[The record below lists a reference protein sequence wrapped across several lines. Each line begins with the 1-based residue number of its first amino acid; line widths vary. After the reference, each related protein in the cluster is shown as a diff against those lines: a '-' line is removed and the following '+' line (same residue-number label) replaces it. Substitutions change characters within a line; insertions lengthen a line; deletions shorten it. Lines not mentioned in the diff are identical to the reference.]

1 MVEDEIDH
9 GESPTLFDYRFMFC
23 KLKNEYESKQINK
36 KSSCLNQGDSVLP
49 ESDLDQFIKE
59 SIVQMVHDQFG
70 EPQVEELKTPEK
82 DETNIISKDRTTF
95 ETPSSTQDISD
106 KNNVV
111 KFKKWKEI
119 RDSK

>member
-1 MVEDEIDH
+1 
-9 GESPTLFDYRFMFC
+9 
-23 KLKNEYESKQINK
+23 
-36 KSSCLNQGDSVLP
+36 
-49 ESDLDQFIKE
+49 
-59 SIVQMVHDQFG
+59 MVHDQFG

-95 ETPSSTQDISD
+95 ETPSSTQDVSD

-111 KFKKWKEI
+111 KFKKLKEI